1 MSHFIFGK
9 YKNKSFDSAK
19 SDSKY
24 INWLWLNH
32 SSFRYDSI
40 KYTNLIDFFKY
51 MNFIKYWYIALD
63 TETTGLSRSS
73 NIVQLSWIVYDNLCN
88 EVHRKDY
95 IIKPEN
101 FIIPDEVIKIH
112 GITNEIANSR
122 GHDLPFV
129 LSDFHTDL
137 KSCQEII
144 AHNADFDIS
153 IITNTLTNLQYN
165 DVAHSKNEQPNSI
178 NYHFFNNIIEEL
190 GKKRIFCTMKLGK
203 RYMNLSKNPSLN
215 TLYKHCFNDDIINAH
230 NALYDTDHCAK
241 CFFYMLNRKL

>member
-1 MSHFIFGK
+1 MTIFIFGK

-19 SDSKY
+19 YDSKY

-40 KYTNLIDFFKY
+40 KYNNLIHFFKY
-51 MNFIKYWYIALD
+51 MNFIKHWYIALD

-73 NIVQLSWIVYDNLCN
+73 NIVQLSWIIYDNLCN

-95 IIKPEN
+95 IIKPDN

-122 GHDLPFV
+122 GHDLSFV

-137 KSCQEII
+137 TSCQEII
-144 AHNADFDIS
+144 AHNADFDIN

-165 DVAHSKNEQPNSI
+165 A
-178 NYHFFNNIIEEL
+178 IIEEL
-190 GKKRIFCTMKLGK
+190 EKKRIFCTMKLGK

-241 CFFYMLNRKL
+241 CFFYMLNKKL